1 MDALWG
7 VIIGSLL
14 TVIGQ
19 GSAELVR
26 ARVATKGREDNR
38 DRIRRRFHLDA
49 LEELESA
56 ALRLHDVLIE
66 YQAVDTP
73 DELLEKALRESMGV
87 FDACVPR
94 VESDVVRAKMQI
106 WRNTAVRWVNDDDSA
121 AAEQRAWQ
129 AALTACGE
137 GMRAE
142 L

>member
-1 MDALWG
+1 MNALWG
-7 VIIGSLL
+7 VIVGSLL
-14 TVIGQ
+14 TVMGQ
-19 GSAELVR
+19 GAAELVK
-26 ARVATKGREDNR
+26 ARVATKGREEGR

-49 LEELESA
+49 LEELEGA

-66 YQAVDTP
+66 YQSVDVP
-73 DELLEKALRESMGV
+73 DELLEKALRESMSV

-94 VESDVVRAKMQI
+94 VESDLVRSKMHI
-106 WRNTAVRWVNDDDSA
+106 WKNTAVRWVNDDDSA